1 MLNGHHARLQR
12 KLNVAQVIDLPEELA
27 ATAGPACI
35 IWNVNARAA
44 FVVKLDR
51 QTIDGFRGALLIGLR
66 AECGFYPDSAVIR
79 LVLSFHDQPKSPYV
93 FDVFL
98 NVMQPMHLSLL
109 RLLQDQETVEIH
121 FLAADNRHA
130 LTKSIAYPARNR
142 HELSA
147 LVDRAIEHNCR
158 LSRLDFAAAKAAML
172 RDRPL

>member
-1 MLNGHHARLQR
+1 
-12 KLNVAQVIDLPEELA
+12 VAQVIDLPDELA

-35 IWNVNARAA
+35 IWNVNERAA

-51 QTIDGFRGALLIGLR
+51 QTIDGFRGALPIGLH

-79 LVLSFHDQPKSPYV
+79 LELSFHDRPSSPYV

-109 RLLQDQETVEIH
+109 RPLQDQETIEIH
-121 FLAADNRHA
+121 FLGVDNRHA
-130 LTKSIAYPARNR
+130 LTKSISYPARNR

-147 LVDRAIEHNCR
+147 LVDQAIEHNCR
-158 LSRLDFAAAKAAML
+158 LLRLDFAAAKAALL